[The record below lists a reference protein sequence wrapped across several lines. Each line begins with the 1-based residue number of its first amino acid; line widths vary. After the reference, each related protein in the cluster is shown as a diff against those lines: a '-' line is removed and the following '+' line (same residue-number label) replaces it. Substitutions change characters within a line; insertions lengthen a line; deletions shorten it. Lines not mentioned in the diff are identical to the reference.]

1 MASIRTLFNTLTSYE
16 ILDNNDSIV
25 VLYTSRKLLILINPM
40 VPHIAEELWEKFSIN
55 KNMISVESWPVIN
68 ISYEKINKIK
78 IPVQV
83 NGRMR
88 SIIEVQKNLSK
99 DDLEK
104 IALNEKN
111 VLKFLNGTPKKVIIV
126 PNRIVNFVI

>member
-1 MASIRTLFNTLTSYE
+1 MSTAKPLTDIVSLELKE
-16 ILDNNDSIV
+16 ILAFKV
-25 VLYTSRKLLILINPM
+25 KLGLMFFLINPI
-40 VPHIAEELWEKFSIN
+40 VPHIAEELLEKFSIN

-68 ISYEKINKIK
+68 TSYEETDKIK
-78 IPVQV
+78 IPIQV

-88 SIIEVQKNLSK
+88 SVIEVETNLSK

-111 VLKFLNGTPKKVIIV
+111 VLKFLNGAPKKVIIV
-126 PNRIVNFVI
+126 PNRVVNFVI